1 MPKRSTRLD
10 VNQIAALVVAQ
21 ATHGEYVPKGV
32 EAIYR
37 EREQAAKAALKGKNP
52 AAVML
57 GRLGGLK
64 GGPARAKSLTK
75 AQKREI
81 GKKGAAI
88 RWGDEGMAKA

>member
-21 ATHGEYVPKGV
+21 ATHGEFVPKGV
-32 EAIYR
+32 ETIYR

-64 GGPARAKSLTK
+64 GGPARAAALSK
-75 AQKREI
+75 AQKQKI
-81 GKKGAAI
+81 GQKGAAA
-88 RWGDEGMAKA
+88 RWGNAR

>member
-10 VNQIAALVVAQ
+10 MVQLAGLAVAQ
-21 ATHGEYVPKGV
+21 ATHGEFVPQGV
-32 EAIYR
+32 AEMYR
-37 EREQAAKAALKGKNP
+37 EREAAARAKVAGKNP

-64 GGPARAKSLTK
+64 GGPARAAALTK

-81 GKKGAAI
+81 GRKGAKV
-88 RWGDEGMAKA
+88 RWGK

>member
-10 VNQIAALVVAQ
+10 MNQIAGLVVAQ
-21 ATHGEYVPKGV
+21 ATHGEFIPKGV
-32 EAIYR
+32 AAIYR
-37 EREQAAKAALKGKNP
+37 EREEAARASLAGKNP

-64 GGPARAKSLTK
+64 GGPARAAALSK

-81 GKKGAAI
+81 GRKGAAV
-88 RWGDEGMAKA
+88 RWGA